1 MFSNGKALI
10 HHIYHFKINSMSK
23 LYVFGIGGTGARVL
37 KSLSFLL
44 ATGVKCKSTSV
55 VPILIDPDAAN
66 SDVNQ
71 TVDILKLYESIRSKL
86 TFNGET
92 SSQFFKTD
100 ISPLNPNFRINIQDS
115 QKKFKEFIDYQ
126 SLDKRNKSLVSLLF
140 SEKNLNADLEEGFTG
155 NPNMGSVVLNQFTTS
170 KDFEVFASSFAQ
182 GDRIFI

>member
-1 MFSNGKALI
+1 
-10 HHIYHFKINSMSK
+10 MSK

-115 QKKFKEFIDYQ
+115 QKKFK
-126 SLDKRNKSLVSLLF
+126 
-140 SEKNLNADLEEGFTG
+140 
-155 NPNMGSVVLNQFTTS
+155 
-170 KDFEVFASSFAQ
+170 
-182 GDRIFI
+182 